1 MDDTNG
7 SSDQPSDEPQ
17 NNQPSVGSGKENE
30 VLTAAKSRAMDALVP
45 LLDNIQDI
53 DPERKFD
60 ICINAM
66 RYTDNKALAEPAL
79 EAALSIAEA
88 GPKAEALVELINEID
103 YLLKS

>member
-1 MDDTNG
+1 MDEG
-7 SSDQPSDEPQ
+7 SDNSNQSADEPLASAPDADLSQ
-17 NNQPSVGSGKENE
+17 ENALLSK
-30 VLTAAKSRAMDALVP
+30 VKSKAMDALVP

-79 EAALSIAEA
+79 DAALAIADP
-88 GPKAEALVELINEID
+88 GPKAEALVELINEVV